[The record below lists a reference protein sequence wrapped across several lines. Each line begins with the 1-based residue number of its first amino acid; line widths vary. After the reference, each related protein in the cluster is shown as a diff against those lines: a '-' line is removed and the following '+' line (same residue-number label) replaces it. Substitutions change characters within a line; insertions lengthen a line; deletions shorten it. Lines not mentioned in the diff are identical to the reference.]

1 MREKYLK
8 NKNRESKTNYNSQ
21 RIVDIKN
28 FGRKLIS
35 FFLASPL
42 DIAKLPYLRKTEK
55 QNRYILN
62 KYIATKSFNN
72 YFVYVAGPG
81 KIKKEKESRYT
92 LNHFKDP
99 ASFAI
104 NRKFK
109 KTQSI

>member
-1 MREKYLK
+1 MIL
-8 NKNRESKTNYNSQ
+8 
-21 RIVDIKN
+21 KN

-42 DIAKLPYLRKTEK
+42 DIEKLPYLRKTEK
-55 QNRYILN
+55 QNRYILS

-92 LNHFKDP
+92 LNHVKDP